1 MSKVIKAIESHQLNN
16 CRIVEPMPTYVSVN
30 SEITKQDYTREYAY
44 ELSVKF
50 SVKRFSRS
58 TQIIDETTYIDA
70 KRAIIEDI
78 FGEFRPLL
86 MQALHSTYER
96 DFVATR
102 DAIYKLED
110 KMFREGLTN

>member
-16 CRIVEPMPTYVSVN
+16 CRIVEPMPAHVSVD
-30 SEITKQDYTREYAY
+30 SEITKQEYTKEYAY
-44 ELSVKF
+44 EIGVKF

-58 TQIIDETTYIDA
+58 PQIVDQTTYIDA
-70 KRAIIEDI
+70 KRALIEDI

-102 DAIYKLED
+102 DAIYKIED